1 MLSTIRNPF
10 LTQVVADPWARAEAD
25 VPQIHQQVFE
35 LCHDLVEEVA
45 HGTGSTCLLIYGEAG
60 SGKTHLLSRLRDHL
74 EKHSEAVFVSVRLQT
89 VAPRIWR
96 HIRRA
101 LVSDLLRETTP
112 GVTRLDHLLERI
124 GPTEAL
130 QQKIGLSYGLL
141 TILTHFRE
149 NRYRAQ
155 CAAWLRGEPL
165 PESMIEK
172 LGLAGDETEELSLE
186 DQANQAV
193 LHLCRMVAPLPV
205 VFCFDQVEAL
215 ETVPGDLTGLHAFG
229 KAVVDLHAELTNL
242 AAISSMQLSFASHL
256 EEKLDRYIFD
266 RLSLHR
272 AQLNPLSWKQG
283 QEVLRKRLDSD
294 SALAQLRAE
303 QHSGPFWP
311 LQEAPLK
318 ELFGTSDLCTARRL
332 IHQAAERFEAVRGAM
347 LPDRRTVPEFLADEF
362 AVRREQALAHPPAD
376 TEELLLTALPILLE
390 FLGERAP
397 SITMSGSA
405 TTPAGREGVVQILN
419 QPHASAVATRLKKIE
434 QSWDPITDPPLILVR
449 DARRTISPTAKKT
462 KQILDR
468 LEADGAS
475 LVQLSPELLATLEAL
490 RSLHA
495 DAQSGNL
502 IHRGETVATPVLR
515 EWFAANI
522 PPVLDDFLEELKP
535 KAGPK
540 AGKDRFVSDL
550 LDFLEQHSIVQLEE
564 AARVVRIPPE
574 VLAEYARHHPV
585 QFGYLAGPPAVLFRA
600 VPGRAGDPG
609 ETE

>member
-1 MLSTIRNPF
+1 MLDTIRNPF
-10 LTQVVADPWARAEAD
+10 LMQVVADPWSRADAD
-25 VPQIHQQVFE
+25 VPQIHQQAFE

-45 HGTGSTCLLIYGEAG
+45 HGGGSTCLLIYGEAG

-101 LVSDLLRETTP
+101 LASDLLRETSP
-112 GVTRLDHLLERI
+112 GVSRLDSLLERA
-124 GPTEAL
+124 GSTEEL
-130 QQKIGLSYGLL
+130 QQKIGLSFGLL
-141 TILTHFRE
+141 TILAHFRE

-155 CAAWLRGEPL
+155 CAAWLRGEAL
-165 PESMIEK
+165 PEGMIEK
-172 LGLAGDETEELSLE
+172 LGLAHEESEELSLE

-205 VFCFDQVEAL
+205 VFVFDQVEAL

-229 KAVVDLHAELTNL
+229 KAVADLHAELTNL
-242 AAISSMQLSFASHL
+242 AAISSMQSSFALRL

-272 AQLNPLSWKQG
+272 AELHPLSWNQG
-283 QEVLRKRLDSD
+283 QEVLRKRLDSEP
-294 SALAQLRAE
+294 ALAQLRAE
-303 QHSGPFWP
+303 QPSGPFWP
-311 LQEAPLK
+311 LQEASLK
-318 ELFGTSDLCTARRL
+318 ELFGASDLCTARRL
-332 IHQAAERFEAVRGAM
+332 IHHAAEQFEAVRGSVH
-347 LPDRRTVPEFLADEF
+347 PDRRTVAEFLADEF
-362 AVRREQALAHPPAD
+362 AARRERALANPPAD

-397 SITMSGSA
+397 SISLAGAA

-419 QPHASAVATRLKKIE
+419 QPLLTTVANRLKRIE
-434 QSWDPITDPPLILVR
+434 QTWDPITDPPLILVR

-462 KQILDR
+462 REVLDR
-468 LEADGAS
+468 LKSSGAC
-475 LVQLSPELLATLEAL
+475 LVQPSPEVLATLEAL

-502 IHRGETVATPVLR
+502 VHRGEAVATPVLR
-515 EWFAANI
+515 EWFAANT

-535 KAGPK
+535 KAG
-540 AGKDRFVSDL
+540 KDHFVSDL
-550 LDFLEQHSIVQLEE
+550 LDFLDVNSIVKLEE
-564 AARVVRIPPE
+564 AAQAIRVPPA
-574 VLAEYARHHPV
+574 VLTDYARHHPV
-585 QFGYLAGPPAVLFRA
+585 QLGYLAGPPAVLIRA

-609 ETE
+609 EAD